1 MTKTTKTLARGFS
14 IKFFGAGDGNRT
26 RVLGLGNVNSTVRP
40 QNKFSCLKKLYQM
53 KRMIW
58 RSERNGHVPE
68 SGGETLVFP
77 VSIPRPSR
85 LLGVCETRVL
95 S

>member
-1 MTKTTKTLARGFS
+1 ME
-14 IKFFGAGDGNRT
+14 
-26 RVLGLGNVNSTVRP
+26 RVTGLEPADTSLGNVNSTVRP